1 MPVRRLNLV
10 GAAVALGRT
19 VNVVI
24 GADVGDGAAVI
35 PALLGFTDAL
45 AFGIAEPL
53 VLGRADALALARG
66 AIDGEADG
74 RGAAGA
80 GNTGGSTKGDSM
92 SRSIV
97 RAKPSDCAR
106 SSSASVAPNVARRR
120 RCVTFA
126 LSFESGE
133 IQSTSPASLG
143 AAMPLIGGCS
153 ATAGRTLTAGSVAG
167 LGCGTLAGSRSCA
180 PKNESSG
187 TPNIAS
193 YSSTGSA
200 IALAIV
206 MSISS
211 MAAVSGPDA
220 SRLRKPRILAPATP
234 APAATAVTSTL
245 RRVGPAGAAFFPCV
259 PIP

>member
-1 MPVRRLNLV
+1 MP
-10 GAAVALGRT
+10 A
-19 VNVVI
+19 
-24 GADVGDGAAVI
+24 
-35 PALLGFTDAL
+35 PLGFADAL
-45 AFGIAEPL
+45 AFGIADPL
-53 VLGRADALALARG
+53 ALGRADELTLARG
-66 AIDGEADG
+66 VIDGEDDG
-74 RGAAGA
+74 RADAGA

-126 LSFESGE
+126 LSLESGE
-133 IQSTSPASLG
+133 IQSTSPASFG
-143 AAMPLIGGCS
+143 ATMPLIGGWR
-153 ATAGRTLTAGSVAG
+153 ATPGRTLTAGRVAG
-167 LGCGTLAGSRSCA
+167 LGCGTFAGSRSCA

-193 YSSTGSA
+193 YSSTGSDIAAA
-200 IALAIV
+200 ID

-211 MAAVSGPDA
+211 IAAVSDPEA

-234 APAATAVTSTL
+234 APAARAVTSTL